1 MQNEITNS
9 NIITGGK
16 SFVGLQ
22 AVEKNTKAILSVYN
36 NIKTSYGPFGLDK
49 MLISAAG
56 DVNITN
62 DGATIL
68 QNMVI
73 EDSTAKILID
83 LATTQDKEVGDGTT
97 GVVLFAC
104 SLIEKGFKMIQNG
117 MHPSVVVNGYRLA
130 YREAIQHVKK
140 HLTKDVKTIDDK
152 LLKNIILTSIS
163 SKLLNEESDLFCDII
178 IKAMRSLSFSEV
190 DNKIIYNIEDINIL
204 KHPGGEIKDS
214 LFVDGYGINC
224 YLASSNMKKRINNPK
239 ILCLDM
245 SLQKYKLPL
254 SAAIVIND
262 PNKLEE
268 IRFKEIEIAK
278 KIIEAI
284 KKTGATLLLTTKGI
298 DDLCTSLLSEAGICA
313 IKRCKKT
320 DLETIAK
327 YSGTRIYN
335 EINSD
340 DKIILG
346 NGNLF
351 EMKQVGNDECAFIF
365 GLKKNLGTIMLRG
378 PNTQILE
385 EMHRSLNDALNIVK
399 RTLESKCVV
408 PGGGAVEIA
417 LSTILESF
425 SMSINSREHIAIFF
439 YSEALLTIPK
449 TLCLNAG
456 LDSNNLISK
465 IIVLQK
471 TKSSEFYRYGID
483 VVKNEIGD
491 NIEKGIIEPMMNKMK
506 AIRTATEAAISILR
520 INEII
525 EFPDD
530 VKQN

>member
-1 MQNEITNS
+1 MQNEINNS
-9 NIITGGK
+9 NLITGGK
-16 SFVGLQ
+16 SFVGLR
-22 AVEKNTKAILSVYN
+22 AVEKNTKAILSVFN

-73 EDSTAKILID
+73 DDSTAKILVD

-104 SLIEKGFKMIQNG
+104 SLIEKGYKMIQNG

-140 HLTKDVKTIDDK
+140 HLTRDVRNIDDK

-163 SKLLNEESDLFCDII
+163 SKLLKEESGLFCDIV
-178 IKAMRSLSFSEV
+178 IKAMKSLNSTEN
-190 DNKIIYNIEDINIL
+190 DNKVVYDIYDINIL

-214 LFVDGYGINC
+214 LFVDGYGLNC
-224 YLASSNMKKRINNPK
+224 YLASASMKKKIVNPK

-254 SAAIVIND
+254 TAAIVIND
-262 PNKLEE
+262 PSKLEE
-268 IRFKEIEIAK
+268 IRYKEIEISK
-278 KIIEAI
+278 KVIEVI
-284 KKTGATLLLTTKGI
+284 KKTGANLVLTTKGI
-298 DDLCTSLLSEAGICA
+298 DDLCTTLLSEAGICA
-313 IKRCKKT
+313 IKRCKKS
-320 DLETIAK
+320 DLEIIAK
-327 YSGTRIYN
+327 YSGTRILN
-335 EINSD
+335 EVNLD
-340 DKIILG
+340 DKIVLG
-346 NGNLF
+346 NGGLF
-351 EMKQVGNDECAFIF
+351 EMKQVGNDECGFIY

-378 PNTQILE
+378 PNTQVLE
-385 EMHRSLNDALNIVK
+385 ELHRSLNDALNIVK

-417 LSTILESF
+417 LSTILETF

-449 TLCLNAG
+449 TLCINAG
-456 LDSNNLISK
+456 LDPNDLISK

-483 VVKNEIGD
+483 VIKNEIGD

-520 INEII
+520 INEVI

-530 VKQN
+530 AKQN